1 MSGYYAVSQR
11 PTVKRKMVPLVDN
24 RTRHAHD
31 DAADNHSRDVR
42 RRPSNSSTGHEDHN
56 IDNID
61 PAHIEAIQD
70 LARQAEDSKAGK
82 AVGQT
87 YPWEELDITKR
98 LVQTGLDI
106 GDITDIVSC
115 AVRRVTMKKEGKY
128 R

>member
-1 MSGYYAVSQR
+1 
-11 PTVKRKMVPLVDN
+11 MVPLIDN

-31 DAADNHSRDVR
+31 YATDNDSRDIR
-42 RRPSNSSTGHEDHN
+42 RSPSNRSTGHEDHN

-70 LARQAEDSKAGK
+70 LARQAEDSKAGETI
-82 AVGQT
+82 GQT
-87 YPWEELDITKR
+87 NPREELDVAKR

-115 AVRRVTMKKEGKY
+115 AVRPDLQRWRRASTVDYGRE
-128 R
+128 